1 MKQAQSGT
9 SLLPPRGTGIDVLFV
24 ACLSGNWQTRHNP
37 DCGSAAEQER
47 SNAWVLL
54 FADDQPMNAATKAV
68 SIVDRVQLVRIRIF
82 CGHANGNMASVMIG
96 ALLIAT
102 VLHSGGVSLR
112 TLAVW
117 GLAIGLASAG
127 VLLFERYVARVG
139 ITMENCRRL
148 AYVRIGL
155 GAGIAL
161 LYGLS
166 GFLLPG
172 AVPAADTFLF
182 IIVSTLV
189 TVGALGY
196 AMVPAYY
203 LTLNAVSLLPLTGH
217 FLQQYLASRD
227 SYYLLLLMVSIIWQA
242 VVLTKAHR
250 ASLTAID
257 AIVLNERLKDEVEEH
272 RRTREAM
279 RHMALHDELTGLG
292 NRRYFEETATRTLK
306 IAARDQTRFG
316 LLVVDL
322 NDFKPVNDQHGH
334 AGGDSLLRAVAARLL
349 GAVRAADFCARM
361 GGDEF
366 AIVVASV
373 HDDDDVVEVAEKL
386 LSVLAEPFMLDNIVV
401 QTSASIG
408 WAVYPDDGSD
418 AAELMA
424 VADQRMYR
432 EKRSSKEDQSNLL
445 SA

>member
-1 MKQAQSGT
+1 
-9 SLLPPRGTGIDVLFV
+9 
-24 ACLSGNWQTRHNP
+24 
-37 DCGSAAEQER
+37 
-47 SNAWVLL
+47 
-54 FADDQPMNAATKAV
+54 
-68 SIVDRVQLVRIRIF
+68 
-82 CGHANGNMASVMIG
+82 MIG

-139 ITMENCRRL
+139 ITVENCRRL

-322 NDFKPVNDQHGH
+322 NDFCRSTTSMDTRVEIPCCGRSPLACSVPCVRQIF
-334 AGGDSLLRAVAARLL
+334 
-349 GAVRAADFCARM
+349 VRAWAA
-361 GGDEF
+361 
-366 AIVVASV
+366 
-373 HDDDDVVEVAEKL
+373 
-386 LSVLAEPFMLDNIVV
+386 
-401 QTSASIG
+401 TS
-408 WAVYPDDGSD
+408 
-418 AAELMA
+418 L
-424 VADQRMYR
+424 
-432 EKRSSKEDQSNLL
+432 RSSSPAFMTMTMWSRSPRNCCRCLPNP
-445 SA
+445 SCSITSWCRPVPV

>member
-1 MKQAQSGT
+1 
-9 SLLPPRGTGIDVLFV
+9 
-24 ACLSGNWQTRHNP
+24 
-37 DCGSAAEQER
+37 
-47 SNAWVLL
+47 L

-68 SIVDRVQLVRIRIF
+68 SIVDRVELVRVRIF
-82 CGHANGNMASVMIG
+82 FGHANGNMASVMIG
-96 ALLIAT
+96 AVVIAL
-102 VLHSGGVSLR
+102 VLHNGGVALR
-112 TLAVW
+112 TLGAW

-127 VLLFERYVARVG
+127 VLLFERYVGRVG
-139 ITMENCRRL
+139 VTVENCRQL

-161 LYGLS
+161 FYGVS

-172 AVPAADTFLF
+172 AAPAADTFLF

-196 AMVPAYY
+196 AVVPAYY

-217 FLQQYLASRD
+217 FVQQYLAYRD
-227 SYYLLLLMVSIIWQA
+227 NYYLLLVVVSIIWQV
-242 VVLTKAHR
+242 VVLTKAR
-250 ASLTAID
+250 RVSLTAID

-292 NRRYFEETATRTLK
+292 NRRYFEETATRTLRL
-306 IAARDQTRFG
+306 AARDQSKFG

-386 LSVLAEPFMLDNIVV
+386 LSVLAEPFMLDTLVV
-401 QTSASIG
+401 QTSASVG
-408 WAVYPDDGSD
+408 WAVYPDDGSEV
-418 AAELMA
+418 AELMA

-432 EKRSSKEDQSNLL
+432 EKRSGKNPSNLL